1 MAAMIVIGLLN
12 FSVATDA
19 TRFFVSIAWISTIDV
34 SIFIPLIVG
43 SILFCAVLDWCTRKE
58 KW

>member
-1 MAAMIVIGLLN
+1 MAAMSVIALLIFFAAN
-12 FSVATDA
+12 AV
-19 TRFFVSIAWISTIDV
+19 TRFCASIAWTITIDA